1 MGAGAQGV
9 IRRDNPAARL
19 HKQRIAKGLAQTVQG
34 MADCRLA
41 DAQPNRSPRNA
52 ALIQHGNK
60 RGQRPQ
66 VNIQYI
72 NGFHGSKFRA
82 GMPLSHRCKNRN
94 ASSTKISKARK
105 KSAKAG
111 VGVGF
116 PKMCGAKDGGAQAP
130 HGGAE
135 GAFFGKPTPTPADK
149 LENPKS
155 PKFQSDRA
163 ASHSANSSQEARGAL
178 LPARI
183 PMCPPGATR
192 NVLSTELT

>member
-1 MGAGAQGV
+1 MGAGAHGV

-41 DAQPNRSPRNA
+41 DAQPNRGSRNA

-82 GMPLSHRCKNRN
+82 GLPLSHRCKNRN
-94 ASSTKISKARK
+94 AGNTKISKAK
-105 KSAKAG
+105 KESAKAG
-111 VGVGF
+111 SRGRLSKNVRSHGWSAIALHGL
-116 PKMCGAKDGGAQAP
+116 AKDGQPRTLSATQEQLALRGGAQA
-130 HGGAE
+130 
-135 GAFFGKPTPTPADK
+135 
-149 LENPKS
+149 
-155 PKFQSDRA
+155 
-163 ASHSANSSQEARGAL
+163 SQGCAVRSVFWKAYPCY
-178 LPARI
+178 LPAI
-183 PMCPPGATR
+183 
-192 NVLSTELT
+192 S